1 MSDDRECGDDDI
13 DREEDDVDDDEDED
27 EGDVVH
33 PPFLAS
39 HCHLSTRR
47 IGFLT
52 TLQINLVSDAIRI
65 RRGVLVVVESVKGGG
80 GWFLCQPTD

>member
-65 RRGVLVVVESVKGGG
+65 RRGGAGGG
-80 GWFLCQPTD
+80 GICKKRRRMVSVSTG